1 VLIARISL
9 ALFWLAATII
19 GLDAIKRKKREGI
32 SSITGRTPGDIPRW
46 GHVVIPLVMLSFLYL
61 TTLTILYIWLPEIV
75 TNFIFFTISLDTNML
90 ELLSNV
96 GAGLTFIGT
105 LIFLTAYFNLGSS
118 IRLLM
123 PGEEERTELIT
134 DGWYA
139 HSRNPLY
146 LGLHIA
152 MVGWIFILPSLLTVL
167 ALALFLVNQHFR
179 ILLEEKFLEDRFGE
193 EYREYKE
200 QVRRYF

>member
-1 VLIARISL
+1 MLIARISL
-9 ALFWLAATII
+9 AFFWLATTIL
-19 GLDAIKRKKREGI
+19 GLDVIKRKKSEGI
-32 SSITGRTPGDIPRW
+32 SNFTGRTPSNIPRW
-46 GHVVIPLVMLSFLYL
+46 GYVVIPIAMLSFLYL
-61 TTLTILYIWLPEIV
+61 AALTILYIWLPAILTYFV
-75 TNFIFFTISLDTNML
+75 FFTASLDTSML
-90 ELLSNV
+90 ELLSYL

-105 LIFLTAYFNLGSS
+105 LIFVTAYFNLGSS

-123 PGEEERTELIT
+123 PREEERTKLIT

-152 MVGWIFILPSLLTVL
+152 MIGWIFILPSLLTGL
-167 ALALFLVNQHFR
+167 ALVIFLVNQHFR
-179 ILLEEKFLEDRFGE
+179 ILVEEKFLEDRFGV
-193 EYREYKE
+193 EYREYKK

>member
-9 ALFWLAATII
+9 ALFWLAATIL
-19 GLDAIKRKKREGI
+19 GLDVIKRKKSEGI

-46 GHVVIPLVMLSFLYL
+46 GYVVIPLVMLSFLYL
-61 TTLTILYIWLPEIV
+61 SILTILYIWLPELV
-75 TNFIFFTISLDTNML
+75 ADFNFSAIPLDTNTL
-90 ELLSNV
+90 ELLSNI

-105 LIFLTAYFNLGSS
+105 LTFLTAYFNLGSS

-123 PGEEERTELIT
+123 PGEEERTKLIT

-152 MVGWIFILPSLLTVL
+152 MVGWIFILPSFLTVL